1 MAIKAR
7 TEESAVG
14 GEATGSV
21 RAPALPAS
29 SSAVVSETITQT
41 RAGIEAAQTRME
53 KGMDQAMK
61 TVEEFVTFG
70 RGNVEAM
77 MQSGQIWATGLQ
89 DLGKQVAAT
98 AQAQFEGTMSA
109 FKALAG
115 ARSMKD
121 AFELQTT
128 FARTTFEK
136 TLAESGRLTESSIKL
151 TEQALAPVTARVSL
165 AVEKFG
171 AVA

>member
-1 MAIKAR
+1 MAIKGRIEEPAAR
-7 TEESAVG
+7 EET
-14 GEATGSV
+14 TGSA
-21 RAPALPAS
+21 RALAAAP
-29 SSAVVSETITQT
+29 SAMMNETITQT
-41 RAGIEAAQTRME
+41 GAGLVAAQARME

-61 TVEEFVTFG
+61 SVEEFVTFG
-70 RGNVEAM
+70 RGNVEALM
-77 MQSGQIWATGLQ
+77 KSGQIWATGLQ
-89 DLGKQVAAT
+89 DLGKQVAAS

-115 ARSMKD
+115 AKSMKD

-136 TLAESGRLTESSIKL
+136 TLAESGRLTETSIKL

-165 AVEKFG
+165 AVEKFS
-171 AVA
+171 AAA

>member
-7 TEESAVG
+7 TEEPAAG
-14 GEATGSV
+14 GATTGGARQV
-21 RAPALPAS
+21 ALAAAPS
-29 SSAVVSETITQT
+29 TVVNETITQPSN
-41 RAGIEAAQTRME
+41 GIEAVQTHME

-77 MQSGQIWATGLQ
+77 MKSGQIWATGLQ

-98 AQAQFEGTMSA
+98 AQAQFEGTVSA

-115 ARSMKD
+115 AKSMKD
-121 AFELQTT
+121 AFELQAT

-136 TLAESGRLTESSIKL
+136 TLADSGRLTESSIKL
-151 TEQALAPVTARVSL
+151 TEQALAPVTARVTL
-165 AVEKFG
+165 AVEKFS
-171 AVA
+171 AAA

>member
-1 MAIKAR
+1 MAIKVR
-7 TEESAVG
+7 TEELAAG
-14 GEATGSV
+14 GETTGSA
-21 RAPALPAS
+21 RATAL
-29 SSAVVSETITQT
+29 AVAPSTVVNDTITQT
-41 RAGIEAAQTRME
+41 RAGLDAAQAQME

-77 MQSGQIWATGLQ
+77 MKSGQIWATGLQ

-98 AQAQFEGTMSA
+98 AQAQFEGTVSA

-115 ARSMKD
+115 AKSMKD
-121 AFELQTT
+121 AFEMQAT

-165 AVEKFG
+165 AVEKFS
-171 AVA
+171 AAA